1 MENMGKKSTSTNVTL
16 KRLNGTP
23 FKTGSALKLA
33 EDKIL
38 REEWKYVER
47 ARVRR
52 SLFRMENNKEILAP
66 FLNGFQVK
74 FVSDS
79 EKKEQVVR
87 VYLTEDE
94 AVQVEVDHELKVR
107 DYNASVESLVKSLI
121 EGFMGGY
128 FKALGLKS
136 DSDFDE
142 TKRTIK

>member
-1 MENMGKKSTSTNVTL
+1 MPKKSMSTNVTL
-16 KRLNGTP
+16 KRLTGTP
-23 FKTGSALKLA
+23 FKTGSALKIA

-52 SLFRMENNKEILAP
+52 NLLRMDNNKEILAP
-66 FLNGFQVK
+66 FLKGFQAK
-74 FVSDS
+74 FVNDNG
-79 EKKEQVVR
+79 KHEQVVK
-87 VYLTEDE
+87 VYLTDDE
-94 AVQVEVDHELKVR
+94 AIQVEVDNEMKVR

-142 TKRTIK
+142 IKRTLNR